1 MFFGPGF
8 ASTDLSL
15 EKTFYP
21 VERLGIQFRADLFNT
36 FNRVNLYNPVNTL
49 GPTFMSINQAFDPR
63 IFQFALRLKF

>member
-1 MFFGPGF
+1 
-8 ASTDLSL
+8 
-15 EKTFYP
+15 